1 MSNLEIIGLPLRE
14 GQALELTAQGLTTKF
29 AAKKMACSPRNVE
42 ALLSACM
49 NRVGANNRA
58 HLIAKA
64 FERGFLRVGMAVL
77 ICSTL
82 FSLAPTPASAD
93 DDQVMVRRS
102 RRVSSRRLKALPAAS
117 DLESVDLSRP
127 HDLLWDGAL
136 FVVYL

>member
-1 MSNLEIIGLPLRE
+1 MSLLTVTGLPERE
-14 GQALELTAQGLTTKF
+14 GEALELTARGLTTKF
-29 AAKKMACSPRNVE
+29 AAKKMECSPRNVE

-82 FSLAPTPASAD
+82 FSLAPSPAAAD
-93 DDQVMVRRS
+93 DEHVMVRRP
-102 RRVSSRRLKALPAAS
+102 RRVSSRRLRALPAAT
-117 DLESVDLSRP
+117 DLDSVDLTRP
-127 HDLLWDGAL
+127 HDLVWDGAL
-136 FVVYL
+136 YVVYL